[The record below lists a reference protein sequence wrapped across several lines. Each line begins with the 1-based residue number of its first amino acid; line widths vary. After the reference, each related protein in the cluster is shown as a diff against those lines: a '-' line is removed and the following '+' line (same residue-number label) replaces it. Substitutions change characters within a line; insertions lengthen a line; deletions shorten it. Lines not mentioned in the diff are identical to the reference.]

1 MVIGNIPIPGT
12 DQIHY
17 KLLEV
22 WLMIY
27 GIALGDVNR
36 SRFGFILLF
45 GWHRVCCCDNEAS
58 KANRRSLTP
67 RPHERNLSLDELDS
81 LTH

>member
-1 MVIGNIPIPGT
+1 
-12 DQIHY
+12 
-17 KLLEV
+17 
-22 WLMIY
+22 
-27 GIALGDVNR
+27 
-36 SRFGFILLF
+36 LF

-58 KANRRSLTP
+58 KANHRSLTP